1 MERSSPSLFKKIS
14 EKIQIYTEIS
24 RIGEISR
31 RYFVMNAFDGLL
43 TIIGVVMGSFISGV
57 KDARII
63 IGTGMA
69 ASWAMGISGF
79 IGALITEQAERE
91 RKVKDIEK
99 AILIELN
106 GSILEKAEKF
116 AVIVAALIDGLS
128 PLLVSFISISPLF
141 LTLYSLLSLYYS
153 LALSLFLSIFLLFV
167 IGLYLGRTAGG
178 KLTYYGLVM
187 TASGIL
193 VVAISLFI
201 GKI

>member
-1 MERSSPSLFKKIS
+1 VEHSSTSLFKKIS

-43 TIIGVVMGSFISGV
+43 TIIGVIMGSFISGV
-57 KDARII
+57 NDVKII
-63 IGTGMA
+63 IGTGVA

-99 AILIELN
+99 AILTELD

-128 PLLVSFISISPLF
+128 PLLVSVISISPLF
-141 LTLYSLLSLYYS
+141 LSLYSLLSLFYS
-153 LALSLFLSIFLLFV
+153 LALSLFLAIFLLFI
-167 IGLYLGRTAGG
+167 IGLYLGKTAGG
-178 KLTYYGLVM
+178 NLIYYGLIM
-187 TASGIL
+187 TTSGIL
-193 VVAISLFI
+193 VAITSLFI
-201 GKI
+201 GKV